1 MAEGG
6 HNSERIVV
14 GTGPAIKP
22 PVPITFKP
30 FKPFKPFKSNFQT
43 SLNMTQGR
51 TNMAEKFYH

>member
-30 FKPFKPFKSNFQT
+30 FKPFKSNFQT

>member
-30 FKPFKPFKSNFQT
+30 FKSNFQT